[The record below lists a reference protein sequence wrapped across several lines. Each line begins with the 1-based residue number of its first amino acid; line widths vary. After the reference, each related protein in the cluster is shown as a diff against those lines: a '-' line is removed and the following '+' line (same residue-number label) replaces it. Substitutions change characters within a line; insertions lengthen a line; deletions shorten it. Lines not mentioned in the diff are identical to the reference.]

1 MDENTKKMIRIIVS
15 RNGELE
21 YLEKQLKKIQ
31 SNKEE
36 LDW

>member
-15 RNGELE
+15 CNGELE
-21 YLEKQLKKIQ
+21 CLEEQLKKIQ